1 MAAAVHACGLLYSSV
16 PLRSRSKL
24 EKTAFA
30 ALESVATR
38 HFDSTLSA
46 VAALRAEGV
55 AVWCMET
62 TEGALNY
69 AAATTEFPAR
79 GVALVLGN
87 EETGVDTRVIEAADA
102 VVEIPTF
109 GTHLG
114 SHNASTAAMIGMY
127 EYCRQRDAATR
138 PRSTSA

>member
-1 MAAAVHACGLLYSSV
+1 MYK
-16 PLRSRSKL
+16 RQ
-24 EKTAFA
+24 

-109 GTHLG
+109 GFKNSL
-114 SHNASTAAMIGMY
+114 NIAAAAPVVVF
-127 EYCRQRDAATR
+127 EVLRQWGALEAEPGGRR
-138 PRSTSA
+138 EEPL